1 LETLAPYFALVPPSW
16 LLALLLAAL
25 HVFLFRIFLGRE
37 GRSVFYFF
45 PWGIAGFAAGN
56 LIAVF
61 ASSPL
66 PSLGDVHIVEASIGA
81 WLLLTI
87 ANLRVLPD

>member
-1 LETLAPYFALVPPSW
+1 LENVTPYLTLIPPSW
-16 LLALLLAAL
+16 LLAALLAAL

-56 LIAVF
+56 LIAVL

-66 PSLGDVHIVEASIGA
+66 PSLGDVHVIEASIGA

-87 ANLRVLPD
+87 ANLRVLPE